1 MHHQTLLAS
10 TGRPSLTALPHRPPS
25 HAVQAAHVMAS
36 SIGWLYTYIR
46 ASNFSWGDH
55 AKVVLNTPLGIG
67 MPKWWPPLVEPLTPN
82 HPLQSLAE

>member
-1 MHHQTLLAS
+1 
-10 TGRPSLTALPHRPPS
+10 
-25 HAVQAAHVMAS
+25 MAS